1 MKKIN
6 HHHVEHQKKMGQ
18 PVSSTIKCQS
28 LTFLSLIALVT
39 ILFVSCTK
47 DAINETADT
56 EIASKANKQSLAQV
70 EPLGRYTGLD
80 KVTAWELQQARSATA
95 RYQHLKNAEKDGYVD
110 IDVVMPNMGYH
121 YMKMDNVDDKFDLRN
136 PEILV
141 YNHDEDGN
149 MELVAVEYAIPIP
162 LSVNAPEGFSGTGDV
177 WNFNTGFGLWLL
189 HAWVWKYNP
198 DGVFNSTN
206 PDVHLQ

>member
-1 MKKIN
+1 MKKNIQVVN
-6 HHHVEHQKKMGQ
+6 HQSKMEQ
-18 PVSSTIKCQS
+18 PFPAAMKYHNM
-28 LTFLSLIALVT
+28 TFFSLIAWVV
-39 ILFVSCTK
+39 ILFISCTK
-47 DAINETADT
+47 DAINETAET
-56 EIASKANKQSLAQV
+56 EITSKVNNQSLAQV

-80 KVTAWELQQARSATA
+80 KITAWELQQVRAATA

-121 YMKMDNVDDKFDLRN
+121 YMKMEHVDDKFEIRN

-162 LSVNAPEGFSGTGDV
+162 LSVNAPEGFTGSGDV
-177 WNFNTGFGLWLL
+177 WTYHTGFNLWLL

-198 DGVFNSTN
+198 DGVFNPTN
-206 PDVHLQ
+206 PDVHVQ